1 MNKDIKEDLLGAG
14 ALVLMLTVY
23 ISIYVIMSVMCHG

>member
-14 ALVLMLTVY
+14 ALVLMLAVFT
-23 ISIYVIMSVMCHG
+23 IIYVTMSVMCYG